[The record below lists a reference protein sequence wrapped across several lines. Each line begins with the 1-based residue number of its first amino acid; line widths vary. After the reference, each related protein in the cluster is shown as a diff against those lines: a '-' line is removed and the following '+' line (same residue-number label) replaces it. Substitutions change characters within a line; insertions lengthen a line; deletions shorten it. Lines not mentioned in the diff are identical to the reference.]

1 MAEPSISKAGGHFKD
16 LFSGQS
22 KDYAR
27 FRPRYPDALYEFL
40 KAQPSLHDV
49 VWDCATGNGQ
59 AACDL
64 ARYFK
69 TVYATDASAA
79 QISNAQQSPN
89 IKYSVAPAEQSGL
102 PGSFADMV
110 TVAQAV
116 HWFDRDRFFTE
127 ARRVMKPG
135 AVIACWAYGHLTPD
149 EPELRRLTDKVS
161 REILGSYWDE
171 RARLVWNGYETMAF
185 PFTDIKA
192 PDFFLTSSWT
202 LPELIGYFTS
212 HSATQAFIKANGYH
226 PAQPLQ
232 DEFLSF
238 WGDPER
244 KIEISTKLT
253 FRAGRKT

>member
-1 MAEPSISKAGGHFKD
+1 MAKPSTSKTVDHFKD

-27 FRPRYPDALYEFL
+27 FRPRYPDNLYEFL
-40 KAQPSLHDV
+40 VKQVKARDA
-49 VWDCATGNGQ
+49 VWDCATGSGQ
-59 AACDL
+59 AAFDL
-64 ARYFK
+64 ARHFK

-79 QISNAQQSPN
+79 QIGNAQQAPN
-89 IKYSVAPAEQSGL
+89 IKYSVAPAERSGL
-102 PGSFADMV
+102 ADACADLV

-116 HWFDRDRFFTE
+116 HWFDRDRFFLE

-161 REILGSYWDE
+161 REILGPYWDE
-171 RARLVWNGYETMAF
+171 RARLVWDGYETMAF
-185 PFTDIKA
+185 PFADIKA
-192 PDFFLTSSWT
+192 PEFYLTSSWT

-212 HSATQAFIKANGYH
+212 HSATQAFIKAKGYH

-244 KIEISTKLT
+244 KLEISTKLT
-253 FRAGRKT
+253 FRAGHRS